1 MSEASEAA
9 ITDSTPSTLTIPN
22 TPSTLTIP
30 NMESFIISSTDHQDG
45 LFRLVQ
51 YATRLLGAL
60 HVGRKRDALFGIT
73 NSIDAARIMTRTFG
87 VVYAARAALTPHAR
101 TRDLIADLALCGYHP
116 SETAYWLLLST
127 NSPRSERRRTFG
139 RLASLFGLIWCAI
152 HGASAYTR
160 MRDLVKQR
168 DEAVAAAAADGDG
181 DGDVVGAVEA
191 ELARVR
197 KTLAK
202 LILDGLL
209 SLHWALDHHTLKLSH
224 LFVGLFGSCSALLGL
239 NLQWGAHLAQQ
250 HQMRRLTMEEEDE
263 EDEEDD
269 DEYEDAEE
277 EYSNG
282 NHGYGLRSK
291 SKSE

>member
-1 MSEASEAA
+1 M
-9 ITDSTPSTLTIPN
+9 
-22 TPSTLTIP
+22 
-30 NMESFIISSTDHQDG
+30 
-45 LFRLVQ
+45 
-51 YATRLLGAL
+51 
-60 HVGRKRDALFGIT
+60 
-73 NSIDAARIMTRTFG
+73 
-87 VVYAARAALTPHAR
+87 VYALRAALTPHAR
-101 TRDLIADLALCGYHP
+101 YRDLVADLALCGYHP
-116 SETAYWLLLST
+116 CETYYWLLLASG
-127 NSPRSERRRTFG
+127 SPRAERRRTFG
-139 RLASLFGLIWCAI
+139 RLASLFGLIWCAL
-152 HGASAYTR
+152 HGASAHAR
-160 MRDLVKQR
+160 MRALLAAR
-168 DEAVAAAAADGDG
+168 EEAAATAGGDGGADDDAGAAAAA
-181 DGDVVGAVEA
+181 AAAREA

-202 LILDGLL
+202 LVLDGLL

-250 HQMRRLTMEEEDE
+250 QQMRRLTMEEDEE

>member
-9 ITDSTPSTLTIPN
+9 DP

-30 NMESFIISSTDHQDG
+30 NMESFIISSPDHQDG

-60 HVGRKRDALFGIT
+60 HVGRKRDALFGVT

-168 DEAVAAAAADGDG
+168 DEAVAAAADGDG

-250 HQMRRLTMEEEDE
+250 QQMRRLTMEEEDD
-263 EDEEDD
+263 EDDEDD

-282 NHGYGLRSK
+282 SHGYGLRSK